1 MDNYLKSLV
10 FHVSLWSESLQSSIT
25 LESRGVSERLHRLRG
40 LVADRVR
47 VKIKILR
54 YFLVLITIKVNLN
67 KIF

>member
-47 VKIKILR
+47 VKIKILK
-54 YFLVLITIKVNLN
+54 YFIIIRITMILFL